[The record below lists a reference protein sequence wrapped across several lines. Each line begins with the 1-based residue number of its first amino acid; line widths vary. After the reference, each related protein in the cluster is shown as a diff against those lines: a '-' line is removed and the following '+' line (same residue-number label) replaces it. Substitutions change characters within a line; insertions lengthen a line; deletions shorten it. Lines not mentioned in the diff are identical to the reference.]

1 MKQTILFILFFL
13 VFSLS
18 GYSLVLEGRDTSGNV
33 YSSDNTA
40 QGSIVEKDVLSG
52 NNAYNST
59 IFSWGAPLG
68 NATSEASLSASWF
81 GISSSGDV
89 YVMTIGPE
97 LEESVASVTPVT
109 VPETVSEGSGVPSSG
124 TGGGGGSS
132 HHDTYGLIVGDIVT
146 VLINSIPH
154 EIEITSIKEQ
164 SAVLT
169 VDNIYI
175 ITLELKET
183 VKIDVDN
190 DGIEDMS
197 ITLDSLS
204 DLREITITVEDMTY
218 MQEESITQE
227 AEMPEPLERI
237 TAAVSALPA
246 QDIAEAGF
254 TVGKKTGV
262 FLTYLIGLNLVVG
275 LLVASVVAT
284 KRLQQRRI
292 YTVFHAQS
300 QEQLI
305 QQELAKLQHY
315 VSASMDAGKSVA
327 SIKRELLT
335 AGWHEYEID
344 SMMVDAMLKEEEFF
358 NRIR

>member
-1 MKQTILFILFFL
+1 MKQTIFLIVFILCFP
-13 VFSLS
+13 V
-18 GYSLVLEGRDTSGNV
+18 VLAFTPQATDTSSNA
-33 YSSDNTA
+33 YTSDSA
-40 QGSIVEKDVLSG
+40 QGSIVEKQVLSAD
-52 NNAYNST
+52 NAYNSS
-59 IFSWGAPLG
+59 IFSNGGPVKNG
-68 NATSEASLSASWF
+68 TNAADLSVSWF
-81 GISSSGDV
+81 GISESGDI
-89 YVMTIGPE
+89 YVVTTGPE
-97 LEESVASVTPVT
+97 LEESVTSVTPVT

-132 HHDTYGLIVGDIVT
+132 RHDTYGLIVGDIVT

-154 EIEITSIKEQ
+154 DIEITSIEEQ

-169 VDNIYI
+169 VDSIYI
-175 ITLELKET
+175 IVLELKET
-183 VKIDVDN
+183 IKIDVDN
-190 DGIEDMS
+190 DGVEDMS

-204 DLREITITVEDMTY
+204 DLRKITITVEDMTY
-218 MQEESITQE
+218 VQEESITQK

-284 KRLQQRRI
+284 KKLQQRRI

-305 QQELAKLQHY
+305 QQGLAKVQHY
-315 VSASMDAGKSVA
+315 VSTSIGAGKSVA
-327 SIKRELLT
+327 SIKGELLG
-335 AGWHEYEID
+335 AGWQEYEID
-344 SMMVDAMLKEEEFF
+344 SIMVDAMLKEQETISRFQ
-358 NRIR
+358 